1 MAFGCDTSGG
11 TKTIE
16 LGPGLTTYSS
26 ASSKPTL
33 GTSVGTGTS
42 PIPSAGGG
50 PGEGVLYGKFQRC
63 SIEVVWEDYG
73 MKDLTCVFT

>member
-16 LGPGLTTYSS
+16 LGTGHTTYSS

-33 GTSVGTGTS
+33 GTSTGTGPLPT
-42 PIPSAGGG
+42 PSAGGG
-50 PGEGVLYGKFQRC
+50 PGEGVLYGKFRRGFY
-63 SIEVVWEDYG
+63 EVDWAEYG